1 MPITRRDFLNGTA
14 ITLAAG
20 LTPLKLSY
28 AAISGKE
35 DRYYPPALMGMR
47 GNHPGSFEMAHKI
60 GREGLIPAVAKLQ
73 PEAHYDLVIVGAGL
87 SGLASALFWQQKKGK
102 DQRILLL
109 DNHDDFGG
117 HAKRNEFSTP
127 EGTII
132 GYGGSESFQSPTHIY
147 SPVVLA
153 LLKSLNVDI
162 QQMAKDFDV
171 NFYPDLNLSRG
182 VYFDKAHFGEDK
194 LVSGDPDGVVADD
207 IPANR
212 RNGRPI
218 ADYINDFP
226 LSSADRQA
234 LILLHTLPKDYLP
247 GMDTQQKLAWLAKH
261 SYLEFLQDKVGLS
274 QTAIAYFQQMTNDFQ
289 AVGIDATACNDAQ
302 LCGLPGFEGMG
313 LPPLDPEDQA
323 ELSDPYIY
331 HFPDGNAG
339 LARMMVRRLIPQ
351 VAPGDTMHDCVTA
364 QFDYAQLDRPD
375 HNVNLRLNSTVV
387 NVAQHESA
395 AEVSYFQQGE
405 LHKVS
410 ASHVVMACYNMII
423 PWLIPTLPEAQK
435 AALHENVKAPLV
447 YCNVVIRQ
455 WRSFQQLGVHDVYSP
470 AAPFSMVKLD
480 FPVDMGDY
488 RHPRDPDKPICLH
501 MVHVPTLAGS
511 GLSNREQSRK
521 GRAWLLG
528 TPFSTFE
535 TMVRDQLQG
544 MLGQAGFDHE
554 KDILGI
560 TVNRWAHGYSYIV
573 NTMFDDEEQAEAIIK
588 TARQPFGLIAIA
600 NSDSD
605 WSPYAHAAI
614 DQAWRAVNE
623 LVGPQGESS

>member
-1 MPITRRDFLNGTA
+1 MPITRRDFLNGSA

-20 LTPLKLSY
+20 LTPFKLSY
-28 AAISGKE
+28 AAMTAE
-35 DRYYPPALMGMR
+35 NARYYPPALMGMR

-60 GREGLIPAVAKLQ
+60 GREGLIPAVKQLSA
-73 PEAHYDLVIVGAGL
+73 EEHYDLVIVGAGL
-87 SGLASALFWQQKKGK
+87 SGLASALFWQQKMGK

-207 IPANR
+207 IPPNR

-218 ADYINDFP
+218 TDYINDFP
-226 LSSADRQA
+226 LSSDDRQA
-234 LILLHTLPKDYLP
+234 LILLHTLPKDYLA
-247 GMDTQQKLAWLAKH
+247 GMEIQQKVDWLAKN
-261 SYLEFLQDKVGLS
+261 SYLTFLKDKVGLS

-302 LCGLPGFEGMG
+302 LCGLPGFDAMG

-323 ELSDPYIY
+323 ELTDPYIY

-339 LARMMVRRLIPQ
+339 LARIMVRRLIPA

-364 QFDYAQLDRPD
+364 TFDYSQLDRED
-375 HNVNLRLNSTVV
+375 HSVRLRLNSTVV
-387 NVAQHESA
+387 NVTNQDNV
-395 AEVSYFQQGE
+395 AEVSYFEQGE

-410 ASHVVMACYNMII
+410 ASKVVMACYNMII
-423 PWLIPTLPEAQK
+423 PWLMPELPQAQK
-435 AALHENVKAPLV
+435 AALHQNVKAPLV

-455 WRSFQQLGVHDVYSP
+455 WRAFQKLGVHDVYSP

-480 FPVDMGDY
+480 FPVDMGEY
-488 RHPRDPDKPICLH
+488 RHPRDPNKPICLH

-528 TPFSTFE
+528 TPFSPFE
-535 TMVRDQLQG
+535 TMIREQLQG
-544 MLGQAGFDHE
+544 MLGEAGFDHQQ
-554 KDILGI
+554 DILGI

-573 NTMFDDEEQAEAIIK
+573 NTLYDDEEEAEKTIK
-588 TARQPFGLIAIA
+588 TARQPFGHVVIA

-614 DQAWRAVNE
+614 DQAWRAVDE
-623 LVGPQGESS
+623 LTAPQGATS